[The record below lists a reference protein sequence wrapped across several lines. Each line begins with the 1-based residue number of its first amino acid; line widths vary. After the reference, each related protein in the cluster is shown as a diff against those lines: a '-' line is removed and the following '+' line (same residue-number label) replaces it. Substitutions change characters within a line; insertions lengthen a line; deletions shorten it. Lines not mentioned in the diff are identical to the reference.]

1 MERLFGTDWYIK
13 EWSVTRSYETVKVP
27 VFIKETY
34 RPVLAVGADHMMVRI
49 PNGNPLLRGSLVSPS
64 IGAMVMYNLA
74 AMGLP
79 FYRQSQDLAR
89 DGVILSR
96 QTMSNWTI
104 NLSGIYL
111 RPVYDMLCV
120 QVRMYSHNQVD
131 ETHWTVIDDGRRAG
145 SVSYFWAHTTSELLD
160 VPPVAVYC
168 FEITR
173 GTDHLRNFYG
183 DHFKGVITSDGYAA
197 YPVYASETGGE
208 VSVSGCLAHCRR
220 YFWYALLVLNI
231 TGLDAEQVRDL
242 PEVKA
247 LTLIRE
253 IYLADEP
260 LKEVPAEERAE
271 GRDKTVRKKT
281 DAFFAFIDSLDI
293 EDPSFSGKL
302 VQAVTYARNQKER
315 LTKFLDDPCIPIDN
329 LNTERR
335 IRPVSTIRRNSL
347 FTYSIDG
354 AEAFAM
360 VLSLVETAKANGA
373 HPYYYLKYLL
383 EVMPGY
389 VCHPHTGSPEERLFP
404 WSEEY
409 KAYEEEE
416 IRKALRLYKEDAP
429 VSPPKTSRIK
439 AQLRQQK
446 KGA

>member
-160 VPPVAVYC
+160 VPLLRYIVLKSPAVRTIC
-168 FEITR
+168 GIFTEIIS
-173 GTDHLRNFYG
+173 
-183 DHFKGVITSDGYAA
+183 KGS
-197 YPVYASETGGE
+197 
-208 VSVSGCLAHCRR
+208 
-220 YFWYALLVLNI
+220 
-231 TGLDAEQVRDL
+231 
-242 PEVKA
+242 
-247 LTLIRE
+247 
-253 IYLADEP
+253 
-260 LKEVPAEERAE
+260 
-271 GRDKTVRKKT
+271 
-281 DAFFAFIDSLDI
+281 
-293 EDPSFSGKL
+293 
-302 VQAVTYARNQKER
+302 
-315 LTKFLDDPCIPIDN
+315 
-329 LNTERR
+329 
-335 IRPVSTIRRNSL
+335 
-347 FTYSIDG
+347 
-354 AEAFAM
+354 
-360 VLSLVETAKANGA
+360 
-373 HPYYYLKYLL
+373 
-383 EVMPGY
+383 
-389 VCHPHTGSPEERLFP
+389 
-404 WSEEY
+404 
-409 KAYEEEE
+409 
-416 IRKALRLYKEDAP
+416 
-429 VSPPKTSRIK
+429 
-439 AQLRQQK
+439 
-446 KGA
+446 